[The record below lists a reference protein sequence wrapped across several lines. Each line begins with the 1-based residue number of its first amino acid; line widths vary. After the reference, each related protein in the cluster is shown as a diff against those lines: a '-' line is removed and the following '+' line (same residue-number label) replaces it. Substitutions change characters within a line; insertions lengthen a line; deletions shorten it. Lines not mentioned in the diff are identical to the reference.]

1 MTVGGLACKI
11 YYIVDLFYMPLST
24 RVYLP
29 TPVGIGNPL
38 SIGQPNPPFTDEQF
52 LNFPYSIE
60 SRDYFAGSIRFLYL
74 FSFGVSINPLAD
86 LGSSN
91 RNPIRQRYGEAT
103 LQSLSGHIIQRYDL
117 EYELQQIQHL
127 GHPITLSRNEAARP
141 KTYLLGS
148 RPRLDISNANSLGF
162 TIAGRFAPPALTY
175 NGGGVIAGTTAA
187 TFTESGSIFQA
198 PTGQPSID
206 IPPRSFKLDARDGD
220 ISFVEKVE
228 SGDYYINTP
237 VNNLGDIWRPS
248 RINLWM
254 MPGVTG
260 SLQIEVY
267 KLTEQA
273 EGNPRP
279 PVYIPSTVFP
289 LP

>member
-1 MTVGGLACKI
+1 
-11 YYIVDLFYMPLST
+11 MPLST
-24 RVYLP
+24 RIYLP
-29 TPVGIGNPL
+29 TPVGIGTPL
-38 SIGQPNPPFTDEQF
+38 TIGQPNPPFLSEQF

-74 FSFGVSINPLAD
+74 FSFAVLINPLAD

-103 LQSLSGHIIQRYDL
+103 IENLNGQIIQRYDL
-117 EYELQQIQHL
+117 EYTSQQIQYL
-127 GHPITLSRNEAARP
+127 GHPITFSRNEAARP
-141 KTYLLGS
+141 KRYLLGS
-148 RPRLDISNANSLGF
+148 RPRFDIRNASSLGF

-175 NGGGVIAGTTAA
+175 NGGGAIAGTTAA
-187 TFTESGSIFQA
+187 TFTETGTIFQA
-198 PTGQPSID
+198 ATGQPSID
-206 IPPRSFKLDARDGD
+206 IPFNQFKLDVRDGD
-220 ISFVEKVE
+220 ISMVEGVE
-228 SGDYYINTP
+228 NGDYYINTP
-237 VNNLGDIWRPS
+237 VNNLGDTWRPAK
-248 RINLWM
+248 INLYM
-254 MPGVTG
+254 LPGATG

-279 PVYIPSTVFP
+279 PVYIPTTVFP